1 MKVVGIVGYKKS
13 GKTTLGLRLSKE
25 LSDMGYRVGVLKH
38 VSGMID
44 YADTDTSKYKSQVPL
59 VVAVSQEEAEIILKG
74 EKGVDEMLKYFDS
87 DIVLVE
93 GFKAEK
99 TFPKV
104 VCLREE
110 GEKRELLDGLELFT
124 ASFKQGI
131 SDFEIGN
138 EAHVKRMAAVVME
151 RGFKLPNLSCTR
163 CGYASCFELAR
174 EIVRGKESVEQC
186 ASLSPSISV
195 KIDGHEYPL
204 NHYTSALFKNIV
216 MAMVSSLKGFRK
228 GTIQIE
234 IP

>member
-13 GKTTLGLRLSKE
+13 GKTTLGLRLAKE

-38 VSGMID
+38 VSEKID
-44 YADTDTSKYKSQVPL
+44 CASTDTSKYKSHASPVA
-59 VVAVSQEEAEIILKG
+59 AVSQEEAEIIFRG
-74 EKGVDEMLKYFDS
+74 EKGVEEMLKYFDS

-99 TFPKV
+99 SFPKV

-110 GEKRELLDGLELFT
+110 EEKKDLLDGLELFT
-124 ASFKQGI
+124 ASFKRGI

-138 EAHVKRMAAVVME
+138 EAHLKRMAATAIE
-151 RGFKLPNLSCTR
+151 KGFKLPDLGCKR

-174 EIVRGKESVEQC
+174 EIVRGNERVEKC

-195 KIDGHEYPL
+195 KIDGQEYPL

-216 MAMVSSLKGFRK
+216 TAMVSSLKGFRK
-228 GTIQIE
+228 GKIHIE